1 MLEGILN
8 LDGPRFGPVSGKK
21 AEQLVIL
28 LHGVG
33 ADGQDLIGLAPFL
46 AQSMPDAGFVS
57 PNAPFTCDM
66 APYGYQWFS
75 LQDRSPSSILA
86 GVQATAPI
94 LNAFIDSELSAHGLA
109 SDKLALIGFSQGT
122 MMSLYISPRREDA
135 AAGVVGFSGRLVG
148 PDLLENEL
156 QSRPPMLLIHGDADL
171 VVPFESLGLAE
182 EGLQSAGIQVDT
194 MVRPGLGHGIDEQ
207 GMAGAAAFLKG
218 CFGL

>member
-1 MLEGILN
+1 MLEGILK
-8 LDGPRFGPVSGKK
+8 LDGPRFGPVSGEK

-46 AQSMPDAGFVS
+46 AQSMPDAAFVS
-57 PNAPFTCDM
+57 PNAPFPCDM

-75 LQDRSPSSILA
+75 LQDRSASSILA

-94 LNAFIDSELSAHGLA
+94 LNAFIDSELAAHGLT
-109 SDKLALIGFSQGT
+109 SEKLALIGFSQGT
-122 MMSLYISPRREDA
+122 MMSLYIGPRREEA

-148 PDLLENEL
+148 PDLLENDIR
-156 QSRPPMLLIHGDADL
+156 SRPPMLLIHGDADP

-182 EGLQSAGIQVDT
+182 EGLQSVGIQVDT
-194 MVRPGLGHGIDEQ
+194 VVRPGLGHGIDEE
-207 GMAGAAAFLKG
+207 GMARAAVFLKG